1 MNTYEKRGEG
11 GARCA
16 PACPDVEER
25 TRFAISRREANNN
38 VAALHAAPE
47 VTMPEAVIVSAIR
60 TPVGRAYKGSLRATR
75 PDDLAALAIKEA
87 LARVPAVDPKQ
98 IDDVILGCAMPEGE
112 QGMNV
117 ARIAA
122 LRAGLPVETS
132 AMTINRF
139 CSSGL
144 QAIALAAE
152 RIRGGSAEIIVAGGT
167 ESMSLVPMGGNKV
180 SPNPWLVDHYPDAYI
195 NMGLG
200 TENIARKFGITREQA
215 DEFSANSHKKALAA
229 IAAGNFKD
237 ETIPVEVKIT
247 SLPNGNGNGAS
258 TNSKSSPKPT
268 TQTFL
273 FDTDELPRADT
284 SLEVLAK
291 LKPAFHAKGTVTAG
305 NSSPMSDGAAAAVV
319 MSDARA
325 KALGLTPLA
334 RFVAYATAGCPPEEF
349 GIGPVFAIPKA
360 LKLAGL
366 SLNDIA
372 VIELNEA
379 FAAQSLAVLQQ
390 AALDPARVNPNGGAI
405 ALGHPLGCTGA
416 KLTAT
421 VIRDLQR
428 KNARY
433 GMVTMCIGGGMG
445 AAGIFERL

>member
-1 MNTYEKRGEG
+1 MTDAAGVICFFAWTSRKSGRLPEKRCGL
-11 GARCA
+11 A
-16 PACPDVEER
+16 
-25 TRFAISRREANNN
+25 
-38 VAALHAAPE
+38 
-47 VTMPEAVIVSAIR
+47 EAVIVSSVR
-60 TPVGRAYKGSLRATR
+60 TPVGRGYKGSLRTTR

-87 LARVPAVDPKQ
+87 LARVPGLDPKQ

-167 ESMSLVPMGGNKV
+167 ESMSLGPMGGNKV
-180 SPNPWLVDHYPDAYI
+180 SPNPWLVDHHPDTYI

-215 DEFSANSHKKALAA
+215 DAFSANSHKKALAA

-247 SLPNGNGNGAS
+247 SLPNGNGNGAA
-258 TNSKSSPKPT
+258 SSASGVPHPLRGVGAKGGPVKPT
-268 TQTFL
+268 TQTFT
-273 FDTDELPRADT
+273 FATDELPRADT

-305 NSSPMSDGAAAAVV
+305 NSSPMSDGEAATVV

-325 KALGLTPLA
+325 KALGLRPLV
-334 RFVAYATAGCPPEEF
+334 RFVTYTTAGCPPEEF

-379 FAAQSLAVLQQ
+379 FGAQSLAVIQQ
-390 AALDPARVNPNGGAI
+390 AGLDATRVNPNGGAI

-416 KLTAT
+416 KLSAT
-421 VIRDLQR
+421 IIRELQR
-428 KNARY
+428 RNARY

-445 AAGIFERL
+445 AAGIFERM

>member
-1 MNTYEKRGEG
+1 
-11 GARCA
+11 
-16 PACPDVEER
+16 
-25 TRFAISRREANNN
+25 
-38 VAALHAAPE
+38 
-47 VTMPEAVIVSAIR
+47 MPEAVIVSAIR
-60 TPVGRAYKGSLRATR
+60 TPVGRAYKGSLRSTR
-75 PDDLAALAIKEA
+75 PDDLAALAIKAA
-87 LARVPAVDPKQ
+87 LARVPGLDAKD

-152 RIRGGSAEIIVAGGT
+152 RIRGGSAEVIVAGGT
-167 ESMSLVPMGGNKV
+167 ESMSLVPMGGNKI

-215 DEFSANSHKKALAA
+215 DRFSADSHKKALAA

-237 ETIPVEVKIT
+237 ETIAVEVKIT
-247 SLPNGNGNGAS
+247 AVPTNGNEASSARSHSGPAAGA
-258 TNSKSSPKPT
+258 KAAVKAV
-268 TQTFL
+268 TQTFT
-273 FDTDELPRADT
+273 FDTDELPRAGT
-284 SLEVLAK
+284 SLEILAK
-291 LKPAFHAKGTVTAG
+291 LKPAFHVKGMVTAG
-305 NSSPMSDGAAAAVV
+305 NSSPMSDGAAACVI
-319 MSDARA
+319 MSDTRA
-325 KALGLTPLA
+325 KSLGLKPLA

-366 SLNDIA
+366 SLSDIA

-379 FAAQSLAVLQQ
+379 FAAQSLAVIQQ
-390 AALDPARVNPNGGAI
+390 AGLDASRVNPNGGAI

-416 KLTAT
+416 KLAAT
-421 VIRDLQR
+421 LIRDLHR
-428 KNARY
+428 KDARY

-445 AAGIFERL
+445 AAGIFERN

>member
-1 MNTYEKRGEG
+1 M
-11 GARCA
+11 A
-16 PACPDVEER
+16 
-25 TRFAISRREANNN
+25 
-38 VAALHAAPE
+38 
-47 VTMPEAVIVSAIR
+47 EAVIVSAVR
-60 TPVGRAYKGSLRATR
+60 TPVGRAYKGSLRVSR

-87 LARVPAVDPKQ
+87 LARVPAVEPKQ

-167 ESMSLVPMGGNKV
+167 ESMSMVPMGGNKV
-180 SPNPWLVDHYPDAYI
+180 SPNPWLIDHYPDAYI

-215 DEFSANSHKKALAA
+215 DQFALCSHQKALGAM
-229 IAAGNFKD
+229 AAGNFED

-247 SLPNGNGNGAS
+247 SVPNGNGAYGAAAAGA
-258 TNSKSSPKPT
+258 KSGSATVIAVKPT
-268 TQTFL
+268 TETFV
-273 FDTDELPRADT
+273 FATEELPRADT
-284 SLEVLAK
+284 SMEALAK

-319 MSDARA
+319 MSEARA
-325 KALGLTPLA
+325 KALGLKPLA
-334 RFVAYATAGCPPEEF
+334 RFVTYATAGCLPEEF

-366 SLNDIA
+366 ALKDIA

-379 FAAQSLAVLQQ
+379 FGAQSLAVIQQ
-390 AALDPARVNPNGGAI
+390 AGLDPSRVNPNGGAI

-421 VIRDLQR
+421 LIRDLQR

-445 AAGIFERL
+445 AAGIFERM